1 MAGPGLPSR
10 VLPTLVGGYR
20 YPAAA
25 IGGGSEKITLASAGR
40 NIRLYAGVTFCPY
53 LIIDQK
59 GRYRMKR
66 ALIAIASV
74 GILAP
79 AAWMMDAN
87 AQQMNPASPPS
98 QAYAPSQMAPTQ
110 AYAQQQR
117 RYRRSA
123 RYTQPKR
130 QLRAAPA
137 PLFAAPD
144 RSAPRVSNRPCVPN
158 CPCAST

>member
-1 MAGPGLPSR
+1 
-10 VLPTLVGGYR
+10 
-20 YPAAA
+20 
-25 IGGGSEKITLASAGR
+25 
-40 NIRLYAGVTFCPY
+40 
-53 LIIDQK
+53 
-59 GRYRMKR
+59 MKR

-110 AYAQQQR
+110 AYAQQQQR

-123 RYTQPKR
+123 RYARRATPPGGGGVVYTPGSGPPPYDVSRTATTGGPWEWHGAPGPNRRGNMCVTHTDPLRGYGYQAACPPPKR
-130 QLRAAPA
+130 
-137 PLFAAPD
+137 
-144 RSAPRVSNRPCVPN
+144 
-158 CPCAST
+158 